1 MGRACSQGPVLSRRR
16 ILLHVG
22 RPVLNDVHAGGMGSL
37 AVFDHKEPHAVE
49 RKIVVLM
56 TARCETDKAEF
67 GEYNMVAHPGK
78 PGKDAQQP
86 SRVS

>member
-1 MGRACSQGPVLSRRR
+1 MLSRLR
-16 ILLHVG
+16 ILIQVG
-22 RPVLNDVHAGGMGSL
+22 RPILNNMHSCRMDPPAVL
-37 AVFDHKEPHAVE
+37 DHEELRAVE

-78 PGKDAQQP
+78 PRKDAQQP
-86 SRVS
+86 SRVR